1 MSHLLGGSLLALG
14 AARGGPAYLAVVTRV
29 TTGRICQHF
38 NVGEV
43 AYVVERRAGADRSR
57 DVVRELRRLVN
68 LDLRT
73 EERVIEAARVKAG
86 YQMAYAD
93 AFAVATA
100 LARGADLLTG
110 DPEILQ
116 GDASWSV
123 VDIRHSSSPRVSRR
137 CPRSA
142 ERHGYSS
149 GTCGVSHCT
158 TVISRRSS
166 RGL

>member
-1 MSHLLGGSLLALG
+1 MALLAWS
-14 AARGGPAYLAVVTRV
+14 RDDSMSW
-29 TTGRICQHF
+29 I

-57 DVVRELRRLVN
+57 DVVRELRRLLN
-68 LDLRT
+68 LDLPT

-86 YQMAYAD
+86 HQMAYAD

-100 LARGADLLTG
+100 LAHGADLLTG

-123 VDIRHSSSPRVSRR
+123 VDLRR
-137 CPRSA
+137 
-142 ERHGYSS
+142 
-149 GTCGVSHCT
+149 T
-158 TVISRRSS
+158 
-166 RGL
+166 

>member
-1 MSHLLGGSLLALG
+1 MTDCLDSWAVLAWLEGEEPAASRVQEALVSRPVMSW
-14 AARGGPAYLAVVTRV
+14 
-29 TTGRICQHF
+29 I

-57 DVVRELRRLVN
+57 DVVRELCRLLN
-68 LDLRT
+68 LDLPT

-86 YQMAYAD
+86 HRMAYAD

-100 LARGADLLTG
+100 LAHGADLLTG

-123 VDIRHSSSPRVSRR
+123 VDLRR
-137 CPRSA
+137 
-142 ERHGYSS
+142 
-149 GTCGVSHCT
+149 T
-158 TVISRRSS
+158 
-166 RGL
+166 